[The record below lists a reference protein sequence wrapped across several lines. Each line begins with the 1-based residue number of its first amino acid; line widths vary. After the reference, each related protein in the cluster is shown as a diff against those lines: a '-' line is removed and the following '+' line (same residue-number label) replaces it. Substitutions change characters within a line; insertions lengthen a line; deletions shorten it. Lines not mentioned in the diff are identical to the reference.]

1 MNKRIITTVGTSL
14 ISNWK
19 ETPGYGLTP
28 EIREQLKELEECSF
42 FENSGTIADTY
53 INYIKGEY
61 GEAGILQLLKEFINN
76 TSNCAEISSITA
88 IENELRKSLKEG
100 EELTLTI
107 HLLCTDTILS
117 PLCAEVIAGYFEKE
131 ENKEVK
137 EGDRIIITRK
147 VIFEKPGEGQTTI
160 IEKIK
165 EQNFSSSH
173 IIKNLNLKGYSE
185 QGLLNLIEQIKNI
198 TSSAGTG
205 NTLLNITGGY
215 KALIPPI
222 TILAQLYHLSI
233 YYLYEDST
241 EIIHL
246 PPMPIG
252 FDWEIIEKYI
262 ILLFNENQRKNE
274 KRQQDVAEMR
284 ELNLVFKDSTNLTP
298 LGIILREYLKDK
310 ESPLTGTI
318 MGYFVEHKLFKYYQT
333 KFDCSKVKH
342 SVKSKPDGDIDL
354 LIESNENSKI
364 AVEVKPVSVLANPF
378 NSWNKLL
385 EKFPARVQSLEN
397 ISEVWLILYG
407 DNESSVNVET
417 VKQLKERFDT
427 KITFNCK
434 FLKIQKSSQSQE
446 QHIYQDFFKSDIKDN
461 QMIEIVLP
469 ENPVNPEIMS

>member
-1 MNKRIITTVGTSL
+1 MNKTIIITVGTSL
-14 ISNWK
+14 LSNWK
-19 ETPGYGLTP
+19 ETNRYGLTN
-28 EIREQLKELEECSF
+28 EIREQLKELEKCSF
-42 FENSGTIADTY
+42 YENSGPTTDDY
-53 INYIKGEY
+53 INYVKGQY
-61 GEAGILQLLKEFINN
+61 GEKGILKLLQEFLNT
-76 TSNCAEISSITA
+76 TSNCTEISSITA

-100 EELTLTI
+100 EELILTI

-137 EGDRIIITRK
+137 EGDK
-147 VIFEKPGEGQTTI
+147 VIIKRTVVFEKPSEGQTTI

-165 EQNFSSSH
+165 EKDFSSAY

-198 TSSAGTG
+198 TSNAGTE

-222 TILAQLYHLSI
+222 TILAQLYHISL

-246 PPMPIG
+246 PPMPVG
-252 FDWEIIEKYI
+252 FDWEIIEKYT
-262 ILLFNENQRKNE
+262 ILLFNEKQRTNE
-274 KRQQDVAEMR
+274 KWQREVAEMR
-284 ELNLVFKDSTNLTP
+284 ELNLVFKDNTNLTP

-318 MGYFVEHKLFKYYQT
+318 MGYFVEHKLYKYFQSKY
-333 KFDCSKVKH
+333 DCNKVKH
-342 SVKSKPDGDIDL
+342 SVKTKDGGDIDL
-354 LIESNENSKI
+354 VIELNETSKI
-364 AVEVKPVSVLANPF
+364 GIEVKPVSVLENPF
-378 NSWNKLL
+378 NSWTQLL
-385 EKFPARVQSLEN
+385 EKFPARVQFLEN

-407 DNESSVNVET
+407 DNQSSVNVET
-417 VKQLKERFDT
+417 VKQLKEKLDT

-434 FLKIQKSSQSQE
+434 FLKVQKSKQSQE
-446 QHIYQDFFKSDIKDN
+446 RHIYQDFFKSDIKDN
-461 QMIEIVLP
+461 QVIDIVLP
-469 ENPVNPEIMS
+469 ENPVNP